1 MNGLG
6 DFLVRVDENNFIK
19 VDQDVSTKLD
29 MKAQTFFL
37 GGSDQFISGSG
48 GTIAITSSNF
58 HLDTAGNVN
67 MAGTITT
74 AGKIAGF
81 TISGDSLNSNKF

>member
-1 MNGLG
+1 
-6 DFLVRVDENNFIK
+6 
-19 VDQDVSTKLD
+19 

-37 GGSDQFISGSG
+37 GASDQFISGSG

-67 MAGTITT
+67 MAGTITVL
-74 AGKIAGF
+74 GKI
-81 TISGDSLNSNKF
+81 SWVYNKW